1 MMRRFTSVGSP
12 SLLRVSRRWAQTAA
26 VDISPA
32 TLAAAKALN
41 APLSQTDPELFDIIE
56 QEKRRQQRSLV
67 LIPSENFTSKSV
79 LDALGSVMS
88 NKYSEGY
95 PHARYYGGNEFI
107 DMAEDMC
114 RERALTAFK
123 ADPAKWGVNVQP
135 LSGSPANMCVFS
147 AILKPH
153 DRLMGLDLPHGGHLS
168 HGFQTETKKISMVSV
183 YFETMPY
190 RLNEATGIIDY
201 DALEANAALFRPK
214 VIIAGT
220 SAYSRHIDYARMR
233 QICDKVGAY
242 LLADMAHISGLV
254 AAGVVPTPFEYADIV
269 TTTTHKSLRGPRGAM
284 IFFRKGLRGTDKKGK
299 EIMYNL
305 EGPINA
311 SVFPG
316 HQGGPHNHTITALAT
331 ALKQANSPEFVAY
344 QKQVLSNS
352 QVKSHAPY
360 VYLTHVTPRSHM
372 SHPTL
377 RTCHIPSF
385 SHVTPHFSHMARPT
399 VRTVRTSCHSSSP
412 CFPMDRTSS
421 LVVVPFFD
429 EQRFADAMTSR
440 GYSLVSGGTE
450 NHLLLVDLK
459 PKGIDGAR
467 VESVLEMANIALNKN
482 TVPGDK
488 SAFIPGG
495 IRVGTPAL
503 TSRGFEEGDF
513 ETVAGLID
521 RGVEIAK
528 KVNGSGI
535 GKKLADFKEAL
546 RANEWA
552 EIAELRAD
560 VEAFAAQ
567 FPCIGFEAEEM
578 KYK

>member
-1 MMRRFTSVGSP
+1 MGV
-12 SLLRVSRRWAQTAA
+12 A
-26 VDISPA
+26 
-32 TLAAAKALN
+32 
-41 APLSQTDPELFDIIE
+41 
-56 QEKRRQQRSLV
+56 
-67 LIPSENFTSKSV
+67 
-79 LDALGSVMS
+79 
-88 NKYSEGY
+88 
-95 PHARYYGGNEFI
+95 GG
-107 DMAEDMC
+107 
-114 RERALTAFK
+114 
-123 ADPAKWGVNVQP
+123 G
-135 LSGSPANMCVFS
+135 
-147 AILKPH
+147 
-153 DRLMGLDLPHGGHLS
+153 
-168 HGFQTETKKISMVSV
+168 
-183 YFETMPY
+183 
-190 RLNEATGIIDY
+190 
-201 DALEANAALFRPK
+201 
-214 VIIAGT
+214 
-220 SAYSRHIDYARMR
+220 
-233 QICDKVGAY
+233 
-242 LLADMAHISGLV
+242 
-254 AAGVVPTPFEYADIV
+254 PTPFEDADIV

-352 QVKSHAPY
+352 
-360 VYLTHVTPRSHM
+360 
-372 SHPTL
+372 
-377 RTCHIPSF
+377 
-385 SHVTPHFSHMARPT
+385 
-399 VRTVRTSCHSSSP
+399 
-412 CFPMDRTSS
+412 
-421 LVVVPFFD
+421 
-429 EQRFADAMTSR
+429 QRFADAMTSR

-521 RGVEIAK
+521 RGVEIA
-528 KVNGSGI
+528 
-535 GKKLADFKEAL
+535 
-546 RANEWA
+546 
-552 EIAELRAD
+552 ELRAD